1 MNVRA
6 WITRARVRSAL
17 PYLVPALA
25 LFALLLAVFLR
36 RLDPDFGWHLQA
48 GRYILQHG
56 VPAHD
61 IFSYTAPN
69 FPWINH
75 EWLSDVLLAV
85 LQAGGFWLVAAV
97 FAAVWTA
104 AIMLA
109 AGRRMWLVYAF
120 GLAAVIA
127 DAVARPNAWT
137 ALFFAL
143 LLWMLRRGVRWPIV
157 ALFALWANLHG
168 GFVIGLLA
176 VAVAA
181 VRERQ
186 YWPVLG
192 AAVLATFVNP
202 YGPTLYVEIWRTLT
216 DTQLHS
222 QIKEWEPLRVGPL
235 YGFYIVAFLFVVM
248 ASKWRYEFVLP
259 VLLLAASVSSQ
270 RQFPLF
276 VVASLGLI
284 GEGYRKLAKLLNVET
299 GWRSYLIPAVIT
311 VLALVPVGKI
321 VANPHNELPDKAMAD
336 LRAHPC
342 RGQVFNE
349 YDYGGYIVWQL
360 PGTRVYIDGRM
371 PSWRQGAVD
380 YLANWKQVLGDEKF
394 ARRELAHY
402 DVNCALVEVKHDR
415 LADQLK
421 RDGWR
426 VAADDGFAL
435 LLRRD

>member
-1 MNVRA
+1 
-6 WITRARVRSAL
+6 
-17 PYLVPALA
+17 
-25 LFALLLAVFLR
+25 
-36 RLDPDFGWHLQA
+36 
-48 GRYILQHG
+48 
-56 VPAHD
+56 
-61 IFSYTAPN
+61 
-69 FPWINH
+69 
-75 EWLSDVLLAV
+75 
-85 LQAGGFWLVAAV
+85 
-97 FAAVWTA
+97 
-104 AIMLA
+104 
-109 AGRRMWLVYAF
+109 
-120 GLAAVIA
+120 
-127 DAVARPNAWT
+127 
-137 ALFFAL
+137 
-143 LLWMLRRGVRWPIV
+143 
-157 ALFALWANLHG
+157 
-168 GFVIGLLA
+168 
-176 VAVAA
+176 
-181 VRERQ
+181 
-186 YWPVLG
+186 
-192 AAVLATFVNP
+192 
-202 YGPTLYVEIWRTLT
+202 
-216 DTQLHS
+216 
-222 QIKEWEPLRVGPL
+222 
-235 YGFYIVAFLFVVM
+235 
-248 ASKWRYEFVLP
+248 LP

-415 LADQLK
+415 LAAQLK